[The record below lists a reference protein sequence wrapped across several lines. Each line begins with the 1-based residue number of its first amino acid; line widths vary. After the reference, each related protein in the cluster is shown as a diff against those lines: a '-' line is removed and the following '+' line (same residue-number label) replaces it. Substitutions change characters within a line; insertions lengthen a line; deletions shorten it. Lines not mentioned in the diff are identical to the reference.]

1 MAKKT
6 YTQINII
13 ANDYDNLKEMSK
25 SLNLPIYQIISES
38 LKEYIKIKAA
48 NPSKNKSKWFL
59 ISLIGWIV
67 KMPCRALFKHNDFF

>member
-48 NPSKNKSKWFL
+48 NPSKNKSK
-59 ISLIGWIV
+59 
-67 KMPCRALFKHNDFF
+67 